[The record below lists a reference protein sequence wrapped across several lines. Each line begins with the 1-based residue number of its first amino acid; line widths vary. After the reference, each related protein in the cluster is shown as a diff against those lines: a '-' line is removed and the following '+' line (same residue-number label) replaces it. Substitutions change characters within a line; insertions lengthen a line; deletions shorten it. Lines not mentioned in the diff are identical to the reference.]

1 MDKSFLKLSEYL
13 SYCLIAIIFFLISQS
28 SMDMW
33 DGVVASYASE
43 TGNHGGSR
51 ISLFAA
57 GWYLQYFIYKGLFW
71 LESSIGIS
79 FFTLSTL
86 ISFVFTVLLAREIFL
101 FSNKVLRLEY
111 YYSVCVLYFFVA
123 FPVWQIFFSSIHL
136 IFIICTLLCF
146 LGVRLAYTP
155 QSMLI
160 KSLSFVIITLSFQLN
175 SMLVLGPCLGYAYQ
189 LAGNNS
195 QTKFW
200 LPNKSTLFI
209 FFLSTLTYLFLKV
222 LFPSPAVLSYGYNSI
237 INPLSSSEN
246 FLIILG
252 AIKSYATFFIILFA
266 PILVL
271 FTINIFF
278 RKNYVYDFS
287 IYIKKNY
294 LPFFI
299 ISILTAAS
307 MFSYIMVGKA
317 SVLSFD
323 GIAGWGMRHSIVLAT
338 IFPMLL
344 IMIFKAISLGAQTTK
359 LSSFFLGLTLLLSFS
374 FLTLGIASKIN
385 RLQFQ
390 DDLILLLKKE
400 QLKPGIVYFVFS
412 DLSELPDPV
421 LREYELNYTFYK
433 VFEDKIDT
441 LIFFVQE
448 NNILIQDKNLTSKE
462 FILLNN
468 PAESINIQ
476 LAKVYEPSLKPL
488 QCKSLV
494 AIKVSNFEGIS
505 NMMANSIG
513 FRRGGIDLEL
523 QSSRCSIANK

>member
-1 MDKSFLKLSEYL
+1 MGKNFLNSAEYL
-13 SYCLIAIIFFLISQS
+13 GYCLIAIIFFLISQS

-43 TGNHGGSR
+43 TGNHEGIR
-51 ISLFAA
+51 ISLLSH
-57 GWYLQYFIYKGLFW
+57 GWYLPYFIYKGLFW
-71 LESSIGIS
+71 LEYSAGIS
-79 FFTLSTL
+79 FFKLTTFIAFLSTA
-86 ISFVFTVLLAREIFL
+86 LLGREILL
-101 FSNKVLRLEY
+101 FSNKVLKLEY
-111 YYSVCVLYFFVA
+111 YYSVCALYFFVA
-123 FPVWQIFFSSIHL
+123 FPIWQIFFSSIHL
-136 IFIICTLLCF
+136 IFIICMLFCF
-146 LGVRLAYTP
+146 LGVRLAYTS
-155 QSMLI
+155 QSIFMKL
-160 KSLSFVIITLSFQLN
+160 FGFMIIALSFQLN

-189 LAGNNS
+189 LAGDNS
-195 QTKFW
+195 KTKFW
-200 LPNKSTLFI
+200 VPDKSTLFI
-209 FFLSTLTYLFLKV
+209 FFLSILAYLFLKV
-222 LFPSPAVLSYGYNSI
+222 LFPSPLALSDGYNSI
-237 INPLSSSEN
+237 INPFSSSEN

-266 PILVL
+266 PILV
-271 FTINIFF
+271 FFIINIFF

-317 SVLSFD
+317 SVLSVD
-323 GIAGWGMRHSIVLAT
+323 GMAGWGMRHSLVLAT

-344 IMIFKAISLGAQTTK
+344 IMIFKTISLGAQTTK

-374 FLTLGIASKIN
+374 FLTIGIASKIN

-390 DDLILLLKKE
+390 DDLIMLLKKE

-412 DLSELPDPV
+412 DLSELPDPFM
-421 LREYELNYTFYK
+421 REYELNYTFYK
-433 VFEDKIDT
+433 AYEDKIDS
-441 LIFFVQE
+441 LIFFVQD
-448 NNILIQDKNLTSKE
+448 NSTLIQDKNLTSKE

-468 PAESINIQ
+468 PAETINIQ

-488 QCKSLV
+488 QCKSLI

-505 NMMANSIG
+505 NMIANSIG